1 MWTFLVLHHTAYT
14 RKHKCGC
21 KSFPWKSIHTKM
33 YLRPQRVLCL
43 PLFPALQSPSKILP
57 YKTST
62 FTIKN
67 LVYFNRITPSANL
80 QEPLFFKYK
89 SPLGCSSPTDI
100 YFKGPVSVNAPPGC
114 NTFQMMSS
122 IFSTEILGLENWT
135 GARVSFHIHHIT
147 KWCTGYIYG
156 LISAG

>member
-1 MWTFLVLHHTAYT
+1 MWTFFVLHHTAYT
-14 RKHKCGC
+14 QKHKCGC
-21 KSFPWKSIHTKM
+21 KSFHTKM
-33 YLRPQRVLCL
+33 PLCPQLVYMP

-57 YKTST
+57 YKTPT

-67 LVYFNRITPSANL
+67 LVYFNQITPSANL

-89 SPLGCSSPTDI
+89 SPLRCSSPTDI
-100 YFKGPVSVNAPPGC
+100 YFKGPVSVNASPGC
-114 NTFQMMSS
+114 NTSRMMSS
-122 IFSTEILGLENWT
+122 IFSTEILGLEDWT
-135 GARVSFHIHHIT
+135 GARISFHIHHIT